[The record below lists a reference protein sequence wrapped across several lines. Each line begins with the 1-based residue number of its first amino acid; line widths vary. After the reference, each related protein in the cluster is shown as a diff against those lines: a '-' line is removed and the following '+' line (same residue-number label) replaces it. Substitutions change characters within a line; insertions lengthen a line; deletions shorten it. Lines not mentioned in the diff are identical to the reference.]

1 MQSGPIM
8 VDPSL
13 QQELKPGE
21 QLLWWGKPD
30 IAHRVKTRS
39 VQTINLTISII
50 LALVMAALVV
60 FSIQLFREE
69 SSIGSI
75 DSNTVILLLMSLVLL
90 GIYIYRL
97 YQFFS
102 QRTHQTTNLKQTTY
116 GITNQRVIVIT
127 ATAQHFIVNSY
138 RANDIGQINRVET
151 GGGWGDVSYGKAR
164 HIQRGRRTITIVEK
178 LVGIA
183 NVRLVE
189 DLLVTTFK
197 SDSGTAPAFSP
208 ALTPLPPQPYPPT
221 PQFYH
226 LPQGQPQE

>member
-1 MQSGPIM
+1 M

-30 IAHRVKTRS
+30 LARRVKTS
-39 VQTINLTISII
+39 GVQTINLTIYGI
-50 LALVMAALVV
+50 LALVMVALIV
-60 FSIQLFREE
+60 FDIQLFREE
-69 SSIGSI
+69 SSVGSI
-75 DSNTVILLLMSLVLL
+75 DSNTVILLLVSIVLL
-90 GIYIYRL
+90 GVYIYRL
-97 YQFFS
+97 YQFS
-102 QRTHQTTNLKQTTY
+102 IQRTQYTTNLKHTTY

-151 GGGWGDVSYGKAR
+151 GEGWGDVSYGKIR
-164 HIQRGRRTITIVEK
+164 HIQRGRRTISIVEK
-178 LVGIA
+178 LVGLP

-197 SDSGTAPAFSP
+197 GASGTAPAFLP
-208 ALTPLPPQPYPPT
+208 VQTPLPPQSYPPT

-226 LPQGQPQE
+226 LPPGQPQE

>member
-30 IAHRVKTRS
+30 IARRVKTGS
-39 VQTINLTISII
+39 GQTINITIYSI
-50 LALVMAALVV
+50 LALVMVALVI
-60 FSIQLFREE
+60 FDIQLFSEE
-69 SSIGSI
+69 SSFGSI
-75 DSNTVILLLMSLVLL
+75 DSNTVILLLVSLVLL
-90 GIYIYRL
+90 GVYIYRL
-97 YQFFS
+97 YQFAS
-102 QRTHQTTNLKQTTY
+102 QRTQYTTNLRNTTY

-127 ATAQHFIVNSY
+127 ATTQHFIVNSY
-138 RANDIGQINRVET
+138 RANDLGQINRVET

-164 HIQRGRRTITIVEK
+164 HIQRGRRTIAIVEK
-178 LVGIA
+178 LVGIP

-197 SDSGTAPAFSP
+197 GSGTPPAFPP
-208 ALTPLPPQPYPPT
+208 AQTPPPPQSYPPT
-221 PQFYH
+221 PQSYY